1 MREES
6 VPEPPTEHDEK
17 AWNAAYR
24 TVRHRFH
31 SMLELVDPSPMPK
44 NRRLD
49 DETFQQMSEEH
60 RAQVTDEEWAER
72 HRRLLWLVNQLID
85 ASTFA
90 LLPRDTPRFQGVG
103 IDGTLVKSHSR
114 PFRRRP
120 GTRARRGK
128 RAEIAVHSVDPDA
141 GYDVRPTDR

>member
-1 MREES
+1 M
-6 VPEPPTEHDEK
+6 
-17 AWNAAYR
+17 
-24 TVRHRFH
+24 
-31 SMLELVDPSPMPK
+31 
-44 NRRLD
+44 
-49 DETFQQMSEEH
+49 
-60 RAQVTDEEWAER
+60 TDEEWAER

-90 LLPRDTPRFQGVG
+90 LLPRGTRRGFKGVG
-103 IDGTLVKSHSR
+103 IDGTSVKSHSR

-141 GYDVRPTDR
+141 GYYVENETTERPNDRTTDRPS